1 VVKEVKERF
10 HFLDGLRGI
19 ASLMIVIHHAFTA
32 NIVKGINHLGIPY
45 LGHYIAC
52 FTQSGVELF
61 FVLSGVV
68 LLRPYLRKQ
77 RQFRTVDYL
86 LRRIK
91 RIYPPYLV
99 ALLFAAGVCWY
110 IHAYPTWYNTKVY
123 HMVFYW
129 PEIFWESFII
139 NFSGQYYNLAWWSL
153 GIEMLFYFL
162 VPLILLVFP
171 WRQKMSAL
179 RMTLLITV
187 TMVVSVSLQLWL
199 TRYHPEI
206 YAYKQQINQPPLRLC
221 IYQAICYPVCFLLG
235 IILAARDFA
244 ARQAYVFIVPGLVLA
259 GASIFYLPL
268 VNPGYGLIYAG
279 IIILSFNV
287 PAFKRFLSKPIM
299 IWLGERSYSLFL
311 VHFSVFYLMDSVA
324 ARYTSSASIAYAV
337 FSRGVGIP
345 VAFLAAMTLFYFVE
359 RKQAKGLVTGNMFWP
374 WQAGKISGLDQS
386 NHVEQKSVSDNL

>member
-1 VVKEVKERF
+1 MSVLKEVKERF

-45 LGHYIAC
+45 LGHYVAY

-77 RQFRTVDYL
+77 REFRTGDYL

-110 IHAYPTWYNTKVY
+110 LHAFPTWYNTKVY

-129 PEIFWESFII
+129 PEILRESVII
-139 NFSGQYYNLAWWSL
+139 NFDGQYYNLAWWSL

-187 TMVVSVSLQLWL
+187 TLVVSVGLQLWL
-199 TRYHPEI
+199 TRYYPAI
-206 YAYKQQINQPPLRLC
+206 YSTKHLIVN

-235 IILAARDFA
+235 IFLAARDFA
-244 ARQAYVFIVPGLVLA
+244 ARQAYVFIVAGVVLV
-259 GASIFYLPL
+259 GASIFYLPI

-287 PAFKRFLSKPIM
+287 PAFKLFLSKPIM

-324 ARYTSSASIAYAV
+324 ARFTTSGSMAYAV
-337 FSRGVGIP
+337 FSRGAGIP
-345 VAFLAAMTLFYFVE
+345 VAFLAAMALFYFVE

-374 WQAGKISGLDQS
+374 WQAGKVSRLDPAS
-386 NHVEQKSVSDNL
+386 HVQQKSISDNLKS